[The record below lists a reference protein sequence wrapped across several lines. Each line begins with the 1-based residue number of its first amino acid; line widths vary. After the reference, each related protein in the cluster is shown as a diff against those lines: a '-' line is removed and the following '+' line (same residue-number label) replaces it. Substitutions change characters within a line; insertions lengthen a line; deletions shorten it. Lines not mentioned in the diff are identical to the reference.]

1 MTARTNAILP
11 DAFAGFGCKFIALG
25 FTADCIQKWVF
36 LSAGKSQTAASGA
49 KRTFAEKLCELSANR
64 QHHSI
69 SLLDGAK
76 RSDLARTV

>member
-36 LSAGKSQTAASGA
+36 LSAGKRPLLAQSG
-49 KRTFAEKLCELSANR
+49 R
-64 QHHSI
+64 
-69 SLLDGAK
+69 SLK
-76 RSDLARTV
+76 SCVS